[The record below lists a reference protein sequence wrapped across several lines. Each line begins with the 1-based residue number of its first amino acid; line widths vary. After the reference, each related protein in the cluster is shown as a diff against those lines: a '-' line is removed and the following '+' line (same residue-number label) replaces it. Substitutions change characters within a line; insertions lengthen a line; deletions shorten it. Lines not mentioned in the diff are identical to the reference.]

1 MQEMRVPALGWE
13 DPLEEETATFS
24 SILAWETPWTEEEP
38 GGLQS
43 MELQK
48 SRTQVSN
55 STTTTVTTQELPT
68 LEGARRNTDPA
79 MNGPNRP
86 GCVHNRQSVTAR
98 REAPGQGW
106 SQGQAWAVLCL
117 APSILK
123 GCTCWGFIPPKNDQV
138 CDNYVCD
145 GYGLP

>member
-24 SILAWETPWTEEEP
+24 SILAWEIPWTEEEP

-48 SRTQVSN
+48 SRTQLSN

-79 MNGPNRP
+79 MNVPN
-86 GCVHNRQSVTAR
+86 
-98 REAPGQGW
+98 
-106 SQGQAWAVLCL
+106 
-117 APSILK
+117 
-123 GCTCWGFIPPKNDQV
+123 
-138 CDNYVCD
+138 
-145 GYGLP
+145 